1 MEYTWSMQGNVLT
14 PTGVIQNATIYIKGK
29 RIDALDVFAQR
40 PITAGVKSIDARGYL
55 IAPGYIDA
63 HTHGGS
69 GHDFMHASAGDIA
82 DILSWLATTGVTSV
96 LPTIATGPLEEQLR
110 AIKSLREAKEK
121 KPKGAEIIG
130 IHLEGPYINP
140 EKRGAQLR
148 ESIREINLP
157 EMKQMIEAGG
167 GLIKIVTLA
176 PELPG
181 AFELI
186 RYLIEEDVIVSVGHS
201 SASYDQVIQAAEAGL
216 KRATHLFN
224 AMASFHQREPGPVGA
239 ALLRDDIYA
248 ELILDGIHVHPATAQ
263 AVLRMKGLDRV
274 VLISDAIAAAGVSD
288 GIYEGLGGQKIRV
301 EGGAARLDSGALA
314 GSTLTMDQAVRNAV
328 QMLGLSAEEAIR
340 IASQTAAESLGFETQ
355 STKGVISP
363 GKDAD
368 LIVLDDSVSVILTM
382 VAGEV
387 VYQERDRSLIG

>member
-1 MEYTWSMQGNVLT
+1 
-14 PTGVIQNATIYIKGK
+14 
-29 RIDALDVFAQR
+29 
-40 PITAGVKSIDARGYL
+40 
-55 IAPGYIDA
+55 
-63 HTHGGS
+63 
-69 GHDFMHASAGDIA
+69 
-82 DILSWLATTGVTSV
+82 
-96 LPTIATGPLEEQLR
+96 
-110 AIKSLREAKEK
+110 
-121 KPKGAEIIG
+121 
-130 IHLEGPYINP
+130 
-140 EKRGAQLR
+140 
-148 ESIREINLP
+148 
-157 EMKQMIEAGG
+157 
-167 GLIKIVTLA
+167 
-176 PELPG
+176 
-181 AFELI
+181 
-186 RYLIEEDVIVSVGHS
+186 LIEEDVLVSVGHS
-201 SASYDQVIQAAEAGL
+201 SASYDQVIHAAEAGL

-288 GIYEGLGGQKIRV
+288 GIYEGLGGQKIHV

-314 GSTLTMDQAVRNAV
+314 GSTLTMDQAIRNAV

-355 STKGVISP
+355 STKGMISP

-368 LIVLDDSVSVILTM
+368 LIVLDDSLSVILTM

-387 VYQERDRSLIG
+387 VYQHPDRSLVG

>member
-1 MEYTWSMQGNVLT
+1 MEYTWSLQGNVLT
-14 PTGVIQNATIYIKGK
+14 PTGVIQNATIYVKGT
-29 RIDALDVFAQR
+29 RIDALDAFAQR
-40 PITAGVKSIDARGYL
+40 PITAEVKSIDARGCL

-63 HTHGGS
+63 HTHGGN
-69 GHDFMHASAGDIA
+69 GHDFMHASAGEIA
-82 DILSWLATTGVTSV
+82 EVLSWLPTTGVTSL
-96 LPTIATGPLEEQLR
+96 LPTISTGPLEEQLR
-110 AIKSLREAKEK
+110 AIKTLRDVKEK
-121 KPKGAEIIG
+121 NPKGAEILG
-130 IHLEGPYINP
+130 IHLEGPFINP

-148 ESIREINLP
+148 ESIREVNFP
-157 EMKQMIEAGG
+157 EMEQMIEAGA

-186 RYLIEEDVIVSVGHS
+186 RFLTEQGILVSVGHS
-201 SASYDQVIQAAEAGL
+201 AATYDQVIQGADAGL

-224 AMASFHQREPGPVGA
+224 AMAGFHQREPGPVGA

-248 ELILDGIHVHPATAQ
+248 ELILDGIHLHPAAALT
-263 AVLRMKGLDRV
+263 VLRMKGLDRV

-288 GIYEGLGGQKIRV
+288 GTYEGLGGQRIRV

-314 GSTLTMDQAVRNAV
+314 GSTLTLDQAVRNAV
-328 QMLGLSAEEAIR
+328 HMLGLRPEQAIR
-340 IASQTAAESLGFETQ
+340 IASQTAAESLGFEIQ
-355 STKGVISP
+355 SSKGIISP

-368 LIVLDDSVSVILTM
+368 LIVLDDSLRVILSM

-387 VYQERDRSLIG
+387 VHQNFERSLI